1 MRAEI
6 YCDNCGELT
15 EHEMVKGSLYRCLI
29 CGTHVHQVPEKEVE
43 LKAIFSRDK
52 ETVIG
57 TVKLSEGEELVKGSE
72 LVVDFGAESR
82 LGRITAIQLKD
93 GRTVEFARAKDA
105 QAVWLKETGEVY
117 VKFSLHKRS
126 VTTPYKVLFDGE
138 TEFMVGEEIEF
149 DGRKFVITRIKLI
162 DGRLLRREGEK
173 AVAKDIKRV
182 YATYSP

>member
-1 MRAEI
+1 VRVEI
-6 YCDNCGELT
+6 YCDNCRELT
-15 EHEMVKGSLYRCLI
+15 EHEIVKSGLYKCLI

-43 LKAIFSRDK
+43 LKAIFSRDR

-162 DGRLLRREGEK
+162 DGRVLRREGEK
-173 AVAKDIKRV
+173 AFAKDIKRV